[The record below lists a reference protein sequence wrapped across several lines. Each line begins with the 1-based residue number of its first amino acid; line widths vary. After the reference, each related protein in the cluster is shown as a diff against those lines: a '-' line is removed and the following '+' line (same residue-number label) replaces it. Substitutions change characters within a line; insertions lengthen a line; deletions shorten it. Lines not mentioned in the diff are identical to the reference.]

1 MTNQSLLDKAK
12 EQHQAR
18 SVRVCDA
25 AMAVDNA
32 SSEIAIAAALAELA
46 AIWREEATAWMT
58 PDDKGQLRRGAKGA
72 AESLRDCATR
82 IMGFVEGLKKHG
94 LPESLE
100 VSGPKG
106 SPAQDAATSTESPA
120 QANGAAQA
128 GISGYVVDERGS
140 FVTPEEFASLS
151 LAIPQDLRA
160 VHDGQM
166 TADQFRAKHGPAKVP
181 TDQMVEFL
189 KNRHDA
195 DPKAPISQSAT
206 PAPTVP
212 KMTDGT
218 IGAVPTGPALGAN
231 GAGTPTLPTAI
242 PHPSDDPAGDFLR
255 DLGRKPMM
263 GDWTKLDEIAR
274 QGMGHDVLIVNDPNP
289 TRVTSAL
296 DDARNYLQEQTLEQ
310 AGAAIL
316 EQVQTQREKALT
328 KTDPWTGEERPLV
341 LVPLNPGDPSTW
353 TVSAAPPPPAWT
365 LLPEVQVK
373 SLSDDPSAWEL
384 PSPDHTSPS
393 QANLAGKCG
402 LRWWLRYRRG
412 AQERPGWSA
421 VGGTAVHSCI
431 EAIEQSERID
441 DASTPAS
448 VITGG
453 IRQLW
458 TEQFGRAIAAT
469 QKENPDYPI
478 ETWSA
483 AKSGKEDRTWWDLDG
498 PEMVHRYLA
507 WRATWIAQGW
517 EIARTKDGRPAVE
530 VECLSTI
537 RGVPKPVKQIIDQV
551 WFHRASGQLA
561 IVDLKSGA
569 TAQPDFF
576 QIAANALALTSALAN
591 EYVPYVGTA
600 PKGAFW
606 DARSGQLGPLV
617 RLIERHPDEEVAM
630 RLAAPARMD
639 AAGLYIANVE
649 GGYGGCNGCPLKR
662 ACPVGSR
669 AGKGES

>member
-18 SVRVCDA
+18 SERVVNALMAAGGGDTGAATGHLIDA
-25 AMAVDNA
+25 
-32 SSEIAIAAALAELA
+32 LTELA

-58 PDDKGQLRRGAKGA
+58 PDDKGQLRRGAKST

-82 IMGFVEGLKKHG
+82 LMGFVEGLKKHG
-94 LPESLE
+94 LPGAELPKALASPFTSTP
-100 VSGPKG
+100 VSG
-106 SPAQDAATSTESPA
+106 ATGATEGTLTAVLDP
-120 QANGAAQA
+120 
-128 GISGYVVDERGS
+128 RGS
-140 FVTPEEFASLS
+140 YVTPEDGKGLM
-151 LAIPQDLRA
+151 QRDLQA

-166 TADQFRAKHGPAKVP
+166 TVEQFRAKWPETVP

-189 KNRHDA
+189 KNRKGDA
-195 DPKAPISQSAT
+195 DPKVSTDSPLPTKLPATPISAS
-206 PAPTVP
+206 V
-212 KMTDGT
+212 
-218 IGAVPTGPALGAN
+218 AN
-231 GAGTPTLPTAI
+231 GSTAATAQTVR
-242 PHPSDDPAGDFLR
+242 PSDDPAGDFLR
-255 DLGRKPMM
+255 DLGRN
-263 GDWTKLDEIAR
+263 
-274 QGMGHDVLIVNDPNP
+274 QSVLIRPEGIFMN
-289 TRVTSAL
+289 SGGAL
-296 DDARNYLQEQTLEQ
+296 DTSQWRGIDRPVVISGTPVGTL
-310 AGAAIL
+310 
-316 EQVQTQREKALT
+316 VR
-328 KTDPWTGEERPLV
+328 D
-341 LVPLNPGDPSTW
+341 PGDPSTW
-353 TVSAAPPPPAWT
+353 TVSTAPPPPAWT
-365 LLPEVQVK
+365 QLPAVEVK

-421 VGGTAVHSCI
+421 VGGTAVHACI
-431 EAIEQSERID
+431 EAIELVEAAD
-441 DASTPAS
+441 
-448 VITGG
+448 TGEG
-453 IRQLW
+453 YFPRTDRTNANIRQLW

-507 WRATWIAQGW
+507 WRANWTAQGW
-517 EIARTKDGRPAVE
+517 EIAHAKDGRPAVE
-530 VECLSTI
+530 IESLSTI
-537 RGVPKPVKQIIDQV
+537 KGVPKPVKLVIDQV
-551 WFHRASGQLA
+551 WFHRQSGQLA
-561 IVDLKSGA
+561 IVDIKSGS
-569 TAQPDFF
+569 TAQPDYF
-576 QIAANALALTSALAN
+576 QLATYALALTGVLAD

-649 GGYGGCNGCPLKR
+649 GGYGGCNSCPLKR